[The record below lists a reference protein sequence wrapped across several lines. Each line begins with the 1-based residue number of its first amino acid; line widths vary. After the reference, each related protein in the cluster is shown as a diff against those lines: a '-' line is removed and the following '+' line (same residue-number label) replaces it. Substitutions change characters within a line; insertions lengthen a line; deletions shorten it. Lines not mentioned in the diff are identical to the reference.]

1 MSNLTCPA
9 YNAHAPYC
17 HMWPA
22 RFYKIVPY
30 YVINGTIVGK
40 KVIGNKMFDFLYLS
54 ETFRI
59 LRRRERDIITNVYWS
74 SCKVP

>member
-1 MSNLTCPA
+1 
-9 YNAHAPYC
+9 
-17 HMWPA
+17 MWPA